1 MEKLHL
7 LLAIALILY
16 FITINKKEGF
26 AVLTESQKTSIKNF
40 NKNDGP
46 RIDEI
51 VGDNRN
57 VNLVRE
63 MFELISGLNIIIN
76 PEKSGPN
83 KDYARNMNVELI
95 KQGINLTQLRDNLAD
110 CTIQI
115 LEAENNPDALIQV
128 IISPSFSSK
137 LNGVFLE
144 LNKIDIA
151 SLSKGM
157 GMDKQKFCDNVERL
171 PASGF
176 IRVTKSK
183 EESDSLVKQMNF
195 MNQVLQAYKNLIMM
209 FYLFINKN
217 LNNISLYC
225 GEENTKHYK
234 EFKNMLETIR
244 TAMITKE
251 DLDSNCPKAEKVCA
265 SYITESLT
273 CNTNL
278 SSIKNQRTGLIILV
292 IILLSTTLYLG
303 FK

>member
-16 FITINKKEGF
+16 FITTNKKEGF
-26 AVLTESQKTSIKNF
+26 VVLTEAQKTSIKNF
-40 NKNDGP
+40 NRDSNIYD
-46 RIDEI
+46 I

-57 VNLVRE
+57 V
-63 MFELISGLNIIIN
+63 ELIRGMTKLISNLNSIIN
-76 PEKSGPN
+76 PDKSGPN
-83 KDYARNMNVELI
+83 KDMARNMNVELI
-95 KQGINLTQLRDNLAD
+95 KQGINLIQLRDNLAD

-115 LEAENNPDALIQV
+115 LEAENNQDSLIQV
-128 IISPSFSSK
+128 IISPSFSTK

-151 SLSKGM
+151 SLSLGM
-157 GMDKQKFCDNVERL
+157 GISKRRFCDNM
-171 PASGF
+171 PGF
-176 IRVTKSK
+176 IRVTRDK
-183 EESDSLVKQMNF
+183 EESDRLVKEMIF

-217 LNNISLYC
+217 LNSISLYC

-234 EFKNMLETIR
+234 EFKQMLETIR

-251 DLDSNCPKAEKVCA
+251 DLDSNCPKAEIVCA

-292 IILLSTTLYLG
+292 IILLSISLYLG

>member
-1 MEKLHL
+1 MENLHL
-7 LLAIALILY
+7 LLAIALVLY
-16 FITINKKEGF
+16 FITRNKKEGF

-40 NKNDGP
+40 DRSKDDIGTILGNTF
-46 RIDEI
+46 RIEKETRTMLD
-51 VGDNRN
+51 
-57 VNLVRE
+57 
-63 MFELISGLNIIIN
+63 LISTLNIIIN
-76 PEKSGPN
+76 PDKYEIPGRDKQMAG
-83 KDYARNMNVELI
+83 NMNVELI

-115 LEAENNPDALIQV
+115 IEAENNPDSLIQV
-128 IISPSFSSK
+128 IISPSFSTK

-151 SLSKGM
+151 ALSKGM
-157 GMDKQKFCDNVERL
+157 GMNKQQFCDNIPGML
-171 PASGF
+171 
-176 IRVTKSK
+176 RVTKSK
-183 EESDSLVKQMNF
+183 EESDSLVKQINF